1 MKQNHFFQINIDVF
15 CGFTSTLP
23 NLLLLNVRKRQ
34 KTLVLRSVEGAF
46 LSFVGLMAPLLRT
59 KDIDGKYSAYKR
71 IKVEMP
77 RQKRLYDSRLTQVV
91 LEF

>member
-1 MKQNHFFQINIDVF
+1 
-15 CGFTSTLP
+15 
-23 NLLLLNVRKRQ
+23 
-34 KTLVLRSVEGAF
+34 
-46 LSFVGLMAPLLRT
+46 MAPLLRT